1 VKARVPPDIKG
12 NGKDQ
17 NEAGDKDNFEKQRGL
32 PKEETHEIFSE
43 MLNYLKGI
51 STIYTFLTSK
61 NQ

>member
-1 VKARVPPDIKG
+1 VKTRVPPDIKG

-17 NEAGDKDNFEKQRGL
+17 DETGDKDNLEKQRGL
-32 PKEETHEIFSE
+32 PKDETHEISSE

-51 STIYTFLTSK
+51 LKIYTFLTSK